1 MSDTPARPKHRDPD
15 IIGAA
20 VDEILPDVMGWLSEG
35 RHDADEVR
43 QQLIRCAEDDAY
55 RFASNLDSRCFWF
68 PDADLVEILGSFS
81 TWPARERAVKEW
93 VSAHAITVPY
103 AVGDTITLRGQAA
116 RIVEIRAATAEI
128 VAQPVVPDGKN
139 YGETGGW
146 VHASEDV
153 KPFEAVA

>member
-1 MSDTPARPKHRDPD
+1 MSDRPARPRHRDPD
-15 IIGAA
+15 IIAAA

-55 RFASNLDSRCFWF
+55 RFASNLDSRCYWF

-81 TWPARERAVKEW
+81 TYSARETAVKEW
-93 VSAHAITVPY
+93 VSTHAVTVPY
-103 AVGDTITLRGQAA
+103 AVGDTVSLRGQPA
-116 RIVEIRAATAEI
+116 RVVDIRMETAEI

-139 YGETGGW
+139 YGSTGGW
-146 VHASEDV
+146 VHAVEDAQTCEV
-153 KPFEAVA
+153 HA